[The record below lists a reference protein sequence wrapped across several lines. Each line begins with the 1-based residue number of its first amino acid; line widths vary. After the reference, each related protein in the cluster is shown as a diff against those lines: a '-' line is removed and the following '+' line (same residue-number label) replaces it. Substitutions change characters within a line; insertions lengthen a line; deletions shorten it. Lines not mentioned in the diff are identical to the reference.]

1 MSLLWFRK
9 SRRPEAKADAPA
21 AAESVAPAPRQARAP
36 LRIRGLLLLN
46 LQPADGID
54 RIENAPPLGTRLRVV
69 STIQA
74 AIPGM
79 QFEDGRGEL
88 AGADH
93 RFTIDLGPHDPVQA
107 AVATAEGSAAVGM
120 LEDLLRRAGWRA
132 YAARAGVFIEPDG
145 LDLFALQDAAP
156 RHARPD

>member
-1 MSLLWFRK
+1 MSLLWFRR
-9 SRRPEAKADAPA
+9 SRRPEPKEEAPPVEA
-21 AAESVAPAPRQARAP
+21 AAAPRQERAP
-36 LRIRGLLLLN
+36 LRVRGLLLLN
-46 LQPADGID
+46 LQPSDGTD
-54 RIENAPPLGTRLRVV
+54 RIEHAPPLGSRLLVV

-79 QFEDGRGEL
+79 QFQDGRGEL
-88 AGADH
+88 SGSDH

-107 AVATAEGSAAVGM
+107 AVATAEGSAGVGM

-145 LDLFALQDAAP
+145 LDMFALEDAAP
-156 RHARPD
+156 RHTRLD

>member
-9 SRRPEAKADAPA
+9 SKRPEAKEDAPP
-21 AAESVAPAPRQARAP
+21 AAEAAAPAPRQERAP

-46 LQPADGID
+46 LQASDGTD
-54 RIENAPPLGTRLRVV
+54 KIEAAPPLGPRLRVL

-79 QFEDGRGEL
+79 QFTDTRGEL
-88 AGADH
+88 AGTDY
-93 RFTIDLGPHDPVQA
+93 RFTIDLGSHEPVQA
-107 AVATAEGSAAVGM
+107 AVVTAEGSAAVGM

-145 LDLFALQDAAP
+145 LDLFALQDAVP
-156 RHARPD
+156 RHTRLD

>member
-1 MSLLWFRK
+1 MSLLWFRR
-9 SRRPEAKADAPA
+9 SRRPEPKEEAPVETA
-21 AAESVAPAPRQARAP
+21 AAPRQERAP
-36 LRIRGLLLLN
+36 LRVRGLLLLN
-46 LQPADGID
+46 LQPSDGTD
-54 RIENAPPLGTRLRVV
+54 RIENAPPLGSRLLVV

-79 QFEDGRGEL
+79 QFQDGRGEL
-88 AGADH
+88 SGSDH

-107 AVATAEGSAAVGM
+107 AVATAEGSAGVGM

-145 LDLFALQDAAP
+145 LDMFALEDAAP
-156 RHARPD
+156 RHTRLD